1 MPGRRAVVHRVSH
14 QCGEHLGDPEGV
26 PHTVRAKAAA
36 QHCGQRQ
43 DEHHIAA
50 QRDHQRRH
58 ALAKTLHLEEVEI
71 VSLLKQVRCE
81 LADKIEKSGVDFRF
95 QLPEEKI
102 YLHLDGQKTCRI
114 FENLMVNITKY
125 AMKGTR
131 AYIQIRREENGY
143 VAVSMRNIS
152 EHELTVSP
160 DELTE
165 RFVRGDES
173 RNTEGSGLGLAIAR
187 SFTEAQGGTM
197 KLEAEDD
204 LFKVTVRWKEEKM
217 EKPPVHTEPVEEADP
232 LKSADLQPGDPQVSD
247 LQPVDPQVSDVQ
259 PVSSQPSGLQPSG
272 SRPPVPASFTWWDPE
287 KNEMLEE
294 QEEEKE
300 TDEP

>member
-1 MPGRRAVVHRVSH
+1 
-14 QCGEHLGDPEGV
+14 
-26 PHTVRAKAAA
+26 
-36 QHCGQRQ
+36 
-43 DEHHIAA
+43 
-50 QRDHQRRH
+50 
-58 ALAKTLHLEEVEI
+58 
-71 VSLLKQVRCE
+71 
-81 LADKIEKSGVDFRF
+81 
-95 QLPEEKI
+95 
-102 YLHLDGQKTCRI
+102 
-114 FENLMVNITKY
+114 
-125 AMKGTR
+125 
-131 AYIQIRREENGY
+131 
-143 VAVSMRNIS
+143 
-152 EHELTVSP
+152 
-160 DELTE
+160 
-165 RFVRGDES
+165 
-173 RNTEGSGLGLAIAR
+173 
-187 SFTEAQGGTM
+187 M

-232 LKSADLQPGDPQVSD
+232 LKSADLQPVDPQVSD

>member
-1 MPGRRAVVHRVSH
+1 MRLKELIEDLFEVSKANS
-14 QCGEHLGDPEGV
+14 G
-26 PHTVRAKAAA
+26 TV
-36 QHCGQRQ
+36 
-43 DEHHIAA
+43 
-50 QRDHQRRH
+50 
-58 ALAKTLHLEEVEI
+58 TLHLEEVEI

-217 EKPPVHTEPVEEADP
+217 EKPPVHREPVEEADS
-232 LKSADLQPGDPQVSD
+232 LKSAD